1 MVEVSAGWS
10 WPKDEHLRCAFWVPG
25 SAGPEIRENQKNV
38 FDRKL
43 LPPSK
48 KVSHVRMLFSRYYVY
63 YKKDLFQWLQN
74 GKHMYYS

>member
-1 MVEVSAGWS
+1 MVEVSAGRS

-25 SAGPEIRENQKNV
+25 PAGPEIRENRKNV

-48 KVSHVRMLFSRYYVY
+48 KVSHVKMFYVI
-63 YKKDLFQWLQN
+63 K
-74 GKHMYYS
+74 